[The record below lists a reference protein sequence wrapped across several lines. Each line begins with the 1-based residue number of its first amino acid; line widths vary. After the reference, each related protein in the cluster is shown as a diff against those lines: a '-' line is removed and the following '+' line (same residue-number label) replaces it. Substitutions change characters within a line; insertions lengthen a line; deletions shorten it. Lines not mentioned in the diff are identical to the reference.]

1 MYWETFKMSAENV
14 IYEKLCLILSKELSV
29 ERQKISPESLIK
41 DDLGADSL
49 DIAELAMVIR
59 DEFTYDLTEEEISTM
74 KKVSDLAGVLS
85 RHKKIQS

>member
-1 MYWETFKMSAENV
+1 MSAENV